1 MSDYLYAI
9 IPYNSGLRFKDDAED
24 KFVER
29 MPKELKG
36 YEIEFEKDLFQ
47 IFSDFIIINTCWRM
61 SSLTCDENGRC
72 DARSAIYI
80 VARLLNAKEVWYVEE
95 MTTDKMFLPDFKF
108 DDWKRSLKEENA
120 YCTKEVTLDML
131 RSGHWASYCHD
142 DFSDIVIDEEYLS
155 NVLEN
160 RQYFYDKA
168 EDVAKAV
175 FDIDYV
181 RFMSLESDANN
192 ILSLCKNFEDLPY
205 PLHFITIC
213 WDIIFGYVLEEWK
226 EEYKEFV
233 RKRKVENDKFIAF
246 FRRLGLDMTK
256 IPFPNYWEEFYCYD
270 PEDTIEDC
278 LDMTED
284 ELKKKGF
291 RDIDIELACCV
302 NKFQFEKVEHL
313 LELGADPL
321 KNWAE
326 DDDEHNTC
334 VTRIYS
340 EIQLIY
346 SYFVGKILGKEELD
360 DFERDLY
367 GLFNLAA
374 HEKMNHLLDKYYL

>member
-340 EIQLIY
+340 EIQFIY

>member
-1 MSDYLYAI
+1 MSDYLYAV
-9 IPYNSGLRFKDDAED
+9 IPYNSGLQFKEDAED
-24 KFVER
+24 KFLRR

-36 YEIEFEKDLFQ
+36 YDIEFEEDLFD
-47 IFSDFIIINTCWRM
+47 IFSDFILINTCWRM
-61 SSLTCDENGRC
+61 SSLTCDKNGRC

-80 VARLLNAKEVWYVEE
+80 VARLLNAKEVWYVGE
-95 MTTDKMFLPDFKF
+95 MCTDEMLESDFNF
-108 DDWKRSLKEENA
+108 DDWKRSLKEKYA

-142 DFSDIVIDEEYLS
+142 DFSDIVIDEKYLT

-175 FDIDYV
+175 FDIDYD
-181 RFMSLESDANN
+181 RFMSLENDANN
-192 ILSLCKNFEDLPY
+192 ILSICKDSEDLPY

-226 EEYKEFV
+226 EEYKEIV

-256 IPFPNYWEEFYCYD
+256 IPFPNYWKEFYCYD

-302 NKFQFEKVEHL
+302 NKFQFEKVEQL
-313 LELGADPL
+313 LEQGADPL
-321 KNWAE
+321 KDWAE
-326 DDDEHNTC
+326 DDDEHQTC

-340 EIQLIY
+340 EIQFIY
-346 SYFVGKILGKEELD
+346 SYFVSKILGKEELD
-360 DFERDLY
+360 DFERELCN
-367 GLFNLAA
+367 LFCLAA
-374 HEKMNHLLDKYYL
+374 HEKMDHLLDKYY